1 MLIVTTENNVYV
13 NVTKVTFNSFFGI
26 EITLHYED
34 GARHTVSAHNIKS
47 IEADK

>member
-13 NVTKVTFNSFFGI
+13 NVTKVTFSSFFGYEAI
-26 EITLHYED
+26 FYYED
-34 GARHTVSAHNIKS
+34 GTLHTISAQNIKS